1 MIRDSDK
8 GRADRNGGTLFGARP
23 ADGAISVL
31 WRPSVPLPEGRAS
44 GQPYSR
50 TRKEAHRLRWAS
62 SLIVVR
68 SSRYERR
75 ARAAIATPP
84 RPIAVAT
91 SSTSSIGML
100 LPLDEPSKLP
110 VVGGRG
116 VTAGVVG
123 AAVVVA
129 GG

>member
-8 GRADRNGGTLFGARP
+8 GSADPNAPCSALHRLTVLSLFCGGRVSPFLRVGPLANRN
-23 ADGAISVL
+23 
-31 WRPSVPLPEGRAS
+31 
-44 GQPYSR
+44 SR
-50 TRKEAHRLRWAS
+50 TRKEAHRKRWAS